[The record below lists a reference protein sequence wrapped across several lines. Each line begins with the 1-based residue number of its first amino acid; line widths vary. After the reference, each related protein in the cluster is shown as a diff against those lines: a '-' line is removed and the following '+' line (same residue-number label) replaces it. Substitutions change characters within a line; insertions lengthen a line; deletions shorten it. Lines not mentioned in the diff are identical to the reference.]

1 MADKRMEDVLSMA
14 EGMEE
19 LKHKKK
25 SLAKGQHKKRADH
38 KHEYVLVPYVFTD
51 SRLPATNYAK
61 VCKRCGYINTIYFKS
76 FCEIET
82 LAKKIPLIR
91 GTIYYGK
98 IGEKYLPGFKKGM
111 FDKMINVSE
120 V

>member
-19 LKHKKK
+19 LK
-25 SLAKGQHKKRADH
+25 HKKRADH

-82 LAKKIPLIR
+82 LAKKNPLIR

-98 IGEKYLPGFKKGM
+98 IDEKYLPGFKKGM

>member
-1 MADKRMEDVLSMA
+1 MADKRMEDILGMA
-14 EGMEE
+14 ESMEE

-51 SRLPATNYAK
+51 SRIPTTNYAK
-61 VCKRCGYINTIYFKS
+61 VCKHCGYINTIYFKS
-76 FCEIET
+76 FMEIEAV
-82 LAKKIPLIR
+82 AKTVPLVR

-98 IGEKYLPGFKKGM
+98 IDEKYLPGFKKGM
-111 FDKMINVSE
+111 FDKE
-120 V
+120 GDKP